1 MLKVFFLLL
10 GFSITLLASSLPAT
24 SVVHINA
31 SVSSPNYQYP
41 WQTGKIE
48 NISGSGV
55 IIEGNYILTSAHVI
69 ANAKF
74 IQVSKEN
81 STQRQTAVVK
91 FVSPQSDLALL
102 EVENKLFFTN
112 TKPLKITT
120 NVKQGDAITVLGFP
134 IGGATLST
142 TKGVIS
148 RIEQTQY
155 VTSQETLLAFQIDA
169 AINLGNSGGPAINAK
184 SEIVGIAMQVLTKA
198 NNIAYIIP
206 SVIINS
212 FLEDC
217 KDGKV
222 DGFDTTRTAIQP
234 LINQALR
241 EYYHLRSNQ
250 EGIVITRLDE
260 NEHELH
266 LGDILLEID
275 HQKVFNNATVQTPY
289 GLLDYRYLFTT
300 KPVGSTLA
308 LSILRDKKLM
318 KLNYTL
324 KYKYNIAKEEFNT
337 MPRYLIYGGFIFA
350 PLSFNYIAA
359 SPYNYMKS
367 EVFFSDLDKAKQVK
381 EPVIIQFE
389 MLPHAINVGYQS
401 KGEFV
406 KSVNGLD
413 VIDFKHFVELID
425 EANTPTI
432 TIEFLG
438 ENCTKII
445 LNTVAAKQSFEDIKK
460 IYGIRSDRRL

>member
-1 MLKVFFLLL
+1 MFKIFLMLVEI
-10 GFSITLLASSLPAT
+10 SITLLASPLPPT
-24 SVVHINA
+24 SVVQINPTI
-31 SVSSPNYQYP
+31 SVPNYQYP

-48 NISGSGV
+48 NVSGSGV

-81 STQRQTAVVK
+81 STQRETAVVK
-91 FVSPQSDLALL
+91 FVSPQADLALL
-102 EVENKLFFTN
+102 EIDNKLFFTN

-148 RIEQTQY
+148 RIEPTQY

-169 AINLGNSGGPAINAK
+169 AINPGNSGGPAINAK
-184 SEIVGIAMQVLTKA
+184 GEIVGIAMQVLTKA
-198 NNIAYIIP
+198 NNIGYIIP
-206 SVIINS
+206 SIIMNS

-234 LINQALR
+234 LINQSLR
-241 EYYHLRSNQ
+241 DYYHLLSNQ
-250 EGIVITRLDE
+250 EGVVITRLDE

-266 LGDILLEID
+266 LGDIILEID

-300 KPVGSTLA
+300 KPVGATLA

-337 MPRYLIYGGFIFA
+337 LPRYLIYGGFIFA
-350 PLSFNYIAA
+350 PLTFNYIAA

-381 EPVIIQFE
+381 EPVIMQFE
-389 MLPHAINVGYQS
+389 MLPHAINTGYQS

-406 KSVNGLD
+406 KSVNG
-413 VIDFKHFVELID
+413 VEIIDFKHFVELID
-425 EANTPTI
+425 HVITPTI

-438 ENCTKII
+438 ENCTKVI
-445 LNTVAAKQSFEDIKK
+445 LNTDAAKQSFEDIKK
-460 IYGIRSDRRL
+460 IYGISSDRRL

>member
-1 MLKVFFLLL
+1 MFNILLAL
-10 GFSITLLASSLPAT
+10 FGLSITLVASSLPT
-24 SVVHINA
+24 SAVVQINA
-31 SVSSPNYQYP
+31 SISAPNYQYP

-48 NISGSGV
+48 NMSGTGV

-81 STQRQTAVVK
+81 STQKETAVVK
-91 FVSPQSDLALL
+91 FVSPQADLALL

-148 RIEQTQY
+148 RIEPTQY

-169 AINLGNSGGPAINAK
+169 AINPGNSGGPAINAK
-184 SEIVGIAMQVLTKA
+184 GEIVGIAMQVLTKA
-198 NNIAYIIP
+198 NNIGYIIP
-206 SVIINS
+206 SIIMNS

-234 LINQALR
+234 LINQSLR
-241 EYYHLRSNQ
+241 DYYHLLSNQ
-250 EGIVITRLDE
+250 EGVVITRLDE

-266 LGDILLEID
+266 LNDILLEID

-300 KPVGSTLA
+300 KPIGSTLV
-308 LSILRDKKLM
+308 LSILRDNKEI

-324 KYKYNIAKEEFNT
+324 KYKHEVAKEEFNT

-350 PLSFNYIAA
+350 PLTFNYIAS

-381 EPVIIQFE
+381 EPVIMQFE
-389 MLPHAINVGYQS
+389 MLPHAINAGYQS

-406 KSVNGLD
+406 KSVNGVD

-425 EANTPTI
+425 TANTPTI
-432 TIEFLG
+432 IIGFLG
-438 ENCTKII
+438 DNSKKIV
-445 LNTVAAKQSFEDIKK
+445 LDTNFAKQSFEAIKK
-460 IYGIRSDRRL
+460 IYGISSDRRL